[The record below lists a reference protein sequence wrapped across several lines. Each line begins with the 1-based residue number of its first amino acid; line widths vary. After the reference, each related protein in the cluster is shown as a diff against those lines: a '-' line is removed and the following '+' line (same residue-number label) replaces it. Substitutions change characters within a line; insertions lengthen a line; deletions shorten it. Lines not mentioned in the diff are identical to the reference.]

1 VKLSLLLSSSAAAAA
16 TAWIIS
22 EFWIDKVVKGR
33 GRDLILDAITIFAWK
48 N

>member
-1 VKLSLLLSSSAAAAA
+1 VKLSLLLSSSPAAVAAA

-33 GRDLILDAITIFAWK
+33 GRDLI
-48 N
+48 

>member
-1 VKLSLLLSSSAAAAA
+1 VKLSLLLSLSAAAA

-33 GRDLILDAITIFAWK
+33 GRDLI
-48 N
+48 